1 MAKRPLVSYSV
12 NVVGKDV
19 EVEIVTDRQKPYVY
33 TIHQDVVHP
42 DAHEIARH
50 LNAGLAEA
58 KATFSKVG
66 ITEDPV
72 RFYVSIELPIKYH
85 SDRYTAHKR

>member
-12 NVVGKDV
+12 NVVGTDV
-19 EVEIVTDRQKPYVY
+19 EVEIVTDRQEPYRY
-33 TIHQDVVHP
+33 LIHQDVVHP
-42 DAHEIARH
+42 DANEIARH
-50 LNAGLAEA
+50 LDAGLAEA

-66 ITEDPV
+66 ITEFPE
-72 RFYVSIELPIKYH
+72 RFYVTIELPIKYH